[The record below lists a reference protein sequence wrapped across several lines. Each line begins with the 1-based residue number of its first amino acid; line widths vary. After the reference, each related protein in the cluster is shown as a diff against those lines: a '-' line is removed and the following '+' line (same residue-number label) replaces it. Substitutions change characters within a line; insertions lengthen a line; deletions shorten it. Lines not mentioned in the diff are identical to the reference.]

1 MIYEIPL
8 KRYATQNFNLRR
20 CMYKSKEK
28 QKEATK
34 ERVRRY
40 REKQKGVTKLE
51 GVTTAN
57 YDGDATTD
65 STYFHGEEGK
75 DWDYT
80 NTPAI
85 VKALTD
91 PKKRAMLE
99 FISQDLKRKHLG
111 DQLRYGIYGPDF
123 EVIGELLECTA

>member
-1 MIYEIPL
+1 
-8 KRYATQNFNLRR
+8 
-20 CMYKSKEK
+20 MYKSKEK

-40 REKQKGVTKLE
+40 REKQKGVTKIE
-51 GVTTAN
+51 GVTAAN
-57 YDGDATTD
+57 YDGGETTD

-80 NTPAI
+80 SVPAI
-85 VKALTD
+85 VRALTD

-99 FISQDLKRKHLG
+99 YISEDLKRKHLG
-111 DQLRYGIYGPDF
+111 DQLRYGVFGPTF
-123 EVIGELLECTA
+123 ETISELLEVTA